1 MLSLSIRGKVLALC
15 LVSLFGFV
23 SILSIG
29 GSTLTNNT
37 EQVRDIN
44 KLYYPVMNSA
54 SLNSVLL
61 SQLAERFNLAVTLGD
76 EEMLD
81 INRDTLA
88 EIVGNF
94 EMQATLQPALKSQT
108 TQLKSTLE
116 SYFNGTYDVALG
128 MIDGELDLS
137 EAARKAEANN
147 QLLSQLTTQMSDFS
161 QARIDEF
168 EQSVTELQSD
178 NVTAS
183 RNMSVLG
190 VVALVLIIVMGGFV
204 TRGIRRDLG
213 SLAENMRDIA
223 EGDGD
228 LTVRIQHDKRDELKP
243 VVDSFNLFVNK
254 LQQNVTHTIE
264 NVSKLD
270 NISTTLVE
278 SSHSTSSLS
287 DKQYQAI
294 EEVSRSL
301 AQLFEAAR
309 LIASNASD
317 ASVSANSASEQA
329 SNGEVQVKS
338 TITAVQELTEDVR
351 NASTVVQQLDAN
363 TQNAGSILDA
373 ISAIAEQTNLLAL
386 NAAIEAAR
394 AGEQGRGFAVVADEV
409 RTLASRTQTSTQ
421 EIQSV
426 LQQLQEQT
434 KTAANII
441 TESANKAEACVE
453 KSLVAE
459 QSLQRITADVSDIS
473 HKNELIASSTEE
485 QERTSAEIET
495 IVANIRNMAQGTAD
509 SVGELDNV
517 AQNINIITANLTE
530 LTSHFKVK

>member
-294 EEVSRSL
+294 EEVSR
-301 AQLFEAAR
+301 FT
-309 LIASNASD
+309 
-317 ASVSANSASEQA
+317 
-329 SNGEVQVKS
+329 G
-338 TITAVQELTEDVR
+338 
-351 NASTVVQQLDAN
+351 
-363 TQNAGSILDA
+363 A
-373 ISAIAEQTNLLAL
+373 I
-386 NAAIEAAR
+386 
-394 AGEQGRGFAVVADEV
+394 V
-409 RTLASRTQTSTQ
+409 
-421 EIQSV
+421 
-426 LQQLQEQT
+426 
-434 KTAANII
+434 
-441 TESANKAEACVE
+441 
-453 KSLVAE
+453 
-459 QSLQRITADVSDIS
+459 
-473 HKNELIASSTEE
+473 
-485 QERTSAEIET
+485 
-495 IVANIRNMAQGTAD
+495 
-509 SVGELDNV
+509 
-517 AQNINIITANLTE
+517 
-530 LTSHFKVK
+530 